1 MILRVLSALVS
12 TCLPADGVC
21 AVSPLVSHCL
31 PMCVCGPVLEGVSAF
46 PRPCLPLSPRW
57 SPIVSPRMCLCWMV
71 STFPRSCLPLPPMVL
86 PHVLDCVSAFPRPCL
101 LLSSLVALLGAKL
114 QLLGLHIVPRA
125 TPKQHIISCRKG
137 RPNRAKKGLTWPLN
151 L

>member
-31 PMCVCGPVLEGVSAF
+31 PMCVWACVRRGVCF
-46 PRPCLPLSPRW
+46 PEALSPLVSPRW

-71 STFPRSCLPLPPMVL
+71 STFPRSCLPLLPMVL

-125 TPKQHIISCRKG
+125 TPKQHIISCRKVVQIE
-137 RPNRAKKGLTWPLN
+137 RKKV
-151 L
+151 

>member
-46 PRPCLPLSPRW
+46 PRPCLPLSLPAG
-57 SPIVSPRMCLCWMV
+57 
-71 STFPRSCLPLPPMVL
+71 LPLS
-86 PHVLDCVSAFPRPCL
+86 PHVCAFVGWCPPSRGLVSLCFPWSYHMCWIVCPPSRGL
-101 LLSSLVALLGAKL
+101 VSFLSSLVALLGAKL

-125 TPKQHIISCRKG
+125 TPKQHIISCRKVVQIE
-137 RPNRAKKGLTWPLN
+137 RKKV
-151 L
+151 